1 VDIIYLL
8 SGLLILGLAGEATL
22 RGAVGLAHRL
32 NISPA
37 VIGLTVIGFGTSLPE
52 LVVCVQ
58 AVLDGKPD
66 LATGNIVGSNI
77 ANMLLILGMGALIFP
92 LVCDPRSIRRDGI
105 AMMLATVFCA
115 ILSVLGEIRPWIGIT
130 MLVTLVIY
138 LGWSFKHDSST
149 PDVAAELH
157 KKVAKDLPKA
167 PTQISANL
175 IYIIIGLVGLT
186 SGAALLIEG
195 STGIARAFSVPESI
209 IGLTMIA
216 LGTSLPELFATVIAA
231 LRRHGDVAVGTVIG
245 SNLFNILGTLGAT
258 AAIGPLTFAADIS
271 SIDVWVMLGVTV
283 VALKLMITGWSV
295 SRIEGA
301 FLLCAYVVYLG
312 SLTVRGIINI

>member
-1 VDIIYLL
+1 
-8 SGLLILGLAGEATL
+8 
-22 RGAVGLAHRL
+22 
-32 NISPA
+32 
-37 VIGLTVIGFGTSLPE
+37 
-52 LVVCVQ
+52 
-58 AVLDGKPD
+58 
-66 LATGNIVGSNI
+66 
-77 ANMLLILGMGALIFP
+77 
-92 LVCDPRSIRRDGI
+92 
-105 AMMLATVFCA
+105 
-115 ILSVLGEIRPWIGIT
+115 
-130 MLVTLVIY
+130 
-138 LGWSFKHDSST
+138 
-149 PDVAAELH
+149 
-157 KKVAKDLPKA
+157 
-167 PTQISANL
+167 
-175 IYIIIGLVGLT
+175 
-186 SGAALLIEG
+186 
-195 STGIARAFSVPESI
+195 
-209 IGLTMIA
+209 MIA